1 MAEPPGSLQ
10 PGLQEASGST
20 HPTWQDPS
28 PRPRQELSPRPRP
41 YFQAQLLGTTQ
52 SERGATSLPTEPE
65 RACDSCDKL
74 DMLVMLCDIKTG
86 S

>member
-10 PGLQEASGST
+10 PGLQEASAST

-28 PRPRQELSPRPRP
+28 PRP

-52 SERGATSLPTEPE
+52 SERGTSSLPTEPK